1 MTEFDAVLAAR
12 DVIAGKLVR
21 TPVQRV
27 PGETFAPTLA
37 GVELVFKLEM
47 FQRTGSFKIR
57 GALNKLNSLSAEE
70 KRRGVIGMSSGNHAQ
85 ALAYGAQLE
94 GVPATVVMPDFS
106 VPGKIAA
113 TKAYGATVVLVP
125 ATEMFATYERLRDE
139 QGLAAVHPFDDPM
152 IVAGAGTAALEL
164 LEDEPNLDLVVA
176 GVGGGGW
183 ISGTATAV
191 KARSPKTRVVGA
203 EPEGAPV
210 VRRSLDAGRLVR
222 LDSVNTVADGLAP
235 PFTGE
240 VVFDRIQRL
249 VDDVALVS
257 DSEILASM
265 KLLIERL
272 KAVVEPSGAACF
284 AALLSGKAPVE
295 PGQTVGVML
304 SGGNVDAERLCK
316 LLAS

>member
-12 DVIAGKLVR
+12 DVIAGRLVR
-21 TPVQRV
+21 TPVQRM
-27 PGETFAPTLA
+27 PGEAFSPLLA

-47 FQRTGSFKIR
+47 FQRTGSFKVR
-57 GALNKLNSLSAEE
+57 GALNKLASLTPEAKS
-70 KRRGVIGMSSGNHAQ
+70 RGVIGMSSGNHAQ
-85 ALAYGAQLE
+85 GLAYGARLE

-152 IVAGAGTAALEL
+152 IIAGAGTAALEL
-164 LEDEPNLDLVVA
+164 LEEEPALDLAVA

-191 KARSPKTRVVGA
+191 KGRSPRTRVAGA

-222 LDSVNTVADGLAP
+222 LEKVATVADGLAP

-240 VVFDRIQRL
+240 VVFDRMQRL
-249 VDDVALVS
+249 VDDVVLVS
-257 DSEILASM
+257 DAEILLAL

-272 KAVVEPSGAACF
+272 KAVVEPSAAACF
-284 AALLSGKAPVE
+284 AGLLTGKVPVE
-295 PGQTVGVML
+295 PGWKVGVLL
-304 SGGNVDAERLCK
+304 SGGNVDAPRLRE
-316 LLAS
+316 LLA